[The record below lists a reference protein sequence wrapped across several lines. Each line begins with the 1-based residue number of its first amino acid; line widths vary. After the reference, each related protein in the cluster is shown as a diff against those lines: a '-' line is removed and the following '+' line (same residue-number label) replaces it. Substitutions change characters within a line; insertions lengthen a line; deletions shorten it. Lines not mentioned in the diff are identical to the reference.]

1 MGIFNTIEEAIDD
14 IKVGK
19 MVIIADDEDREN
31 EGDLCCAA
39 EKVTPEIINF
49 MTVHGRGLICL
60 TLTPDRVDE
69 LELKLIDQR
78 FNEFDT
84 AFTVFIDA
92 ARRFGVATGI
102 SAHDRSRTIQVAVDP
117 DTLLEDLCRPGHVFP
132 LRACP
137 GGVLERVGQTEASV
151 DLVRFAGLYPAGV
164 ICEILN
170 HDGSMARRP
179 QLEILAK
186 EFELKFITVAHV
198 IQYRLRMRD

>member
-1 MGIFNTIEEAIDD
+1 MVMFNTIEEAIQD

-19 MVIIADDEDREN
+19 MVIIADDENREN

-69 LELKLIDQR
+69 LEMELIDQR

-92 ARRFGVATGI
+92 ARWFG
-102 SAHDRSRTIQVAVDP
+102 
-117 DTLLEDLCRPGHVFP
+117 LLPVFP
-132 LRACP
+132 L
-137 GGVLERVGQTEASV
+137 TT
-151 DLVRFAGLYPAGV
+151 DLGR
-164 ICEILN
+164 
-170 HDGSMARRP
+170 S
-179 QLEILAK
+179 K
-186 EFELKFITVAHV
+186 
-198 IQYRLRMRD
+198 